1 MNETVL
7 FLVIGAAVIL
17 VGLFLWSRMEA
28 KKNDQSKVGLS
39 KESRDEIYQRMT
51 QIRPPMRENN
61 QKDLVSQLKGDE
73 ALSESSF
80 DVVDVKDHDVPAA
93 SEIQLKPAQNQT
105 PVSNAAAVVT
115 PMVST
120 AAPKA
125 SAKEESPKDTH
136 EATQESLNFD
146 SPAKPAEELK
156 PTEKDKEDPV
166 VAPTAFPK
174 EGLARFKYDEVTETV
189 GMVQSVRPIE
199 GAKMME
205 MVATLQKLGL
215 ALRIYVRRVDNKRW
229 YQPSAVGQVGS

>member
-105 PVSNAAAVVT
+105 PMKRLKNRLI
-115 PMVST
+115 ST
-120 AAPKA
+120 RPPSRQK
-125 SAKEESPKDTH
+125 
-136 EATQESLNFD
+136 SLNQQRKIKKNPLLRRRL
-146 SPAKPAEELK
+146 SRKKAWH
-156 PTEKDKEDPV
+156 
-166 VAPTAFPK
+166 
-174 EGLARFKYDEVTETV
+174 GLSTMK
-189 GMVQSVRPIE
+189 
-199 GAKMME
+199 
-205 MVATLQKLGL
+205 
-215 ALRIYVRRVDNKRW
+215 
-229 YQPSAVGQVGS
+229 

>member
-93 SEIQLKPAQNQT
+93 SEIQLKPDA
-105 PVSNAAAVVT
+105 
-115 PMVST
+115 
-120 AAPKA
+120 
-125 SAKEESPKDTH
+125 
-136 EATQESLNFD
+136 
-146 SPAKPAEELK
+146 
-156 PTEKDKEDPV
+156 
-166 VAPTAFPK
+166 
-174 EGLARFKYDEVTETV
+174 
-189 GMVQSVRPIE
+189 
-199 GAKMME
+199 
-205 MVATLQKLGL
+205 
-215 ALRIYVRRVDNKRW
+215 
-229 YQPSAVGQVGS
+229 